1 MSYFLFFVPP
11 NTHYRSTQL
20 LVSTGAESI
29 CADDTGANPQM
40 ILALVPPLFFVFM
53 PTKLVTA
60 GKKDS
65 ADISARSGT
74 FCVCEVSKLTCSLQ
88 AQKI

>member
-11 NTHYRSTQL
+11 NTFYRSTQL

-29 CADDTGANPQM
+29 CADDTSANPQM

-60 GKKDS
+60 VKQIAQIYLQDLALLAS
-65 ADISARSGT
+65 AK
-74 FCVCEVSKLTCSLQ
+74 FQKLTCSLQ